1 MSVAATQRASPKR
14 NTAQSSPMGTTSS
27 GGGAGRRLERR
38 PMRSNSFTQ
47 SSPKGPWKA
56 KNRWRLLSIPPPSR
70 LHLPYGGPQNVRFF
84 PGVPSIQATPL
95 LLGDPRIGV
104 VGGAF
109 EADLATRMAGEETD
123 PCVELGIVGRA
134 PGLHPGP
141 PYNLRLD
148 IEVGLF
154 EGLAPRAKGEVL
166 ARLEHA
172 ARVFPE
178 PHQRG
183 GSSHSWKVTHLSPRC
198 SLESWILPPSTE
210 TRDAYVALAR
220 RPPPGFSPTQVAR
233 RRCGAMS
240 KPVSS

>member
-47 SSPKGPWKA
+47 SSPKGPWRT
-56 KNRWRLLSIPPPSR
+56 KNLWPLQSIPLPSR

-84 PGVPSIQATPL
+84 PGVPGIQATPL

-109 EADLATRMAGEETD
+109 EADLAARVAGEKTD

-134 PGLHPGP
+134 PGLDPGP

-178 PHQRG
+178 PHRWLAAPQQEHPGLVVPQVYNDRPGAQGREDDAGTGRG
-183 GSSHSWKVTHLSPRC
+183 GRRRLGERSFGEGSYGS
-198 SLESWILPPSTE
+198 
-210 TRDAYVALAR
+210 RDAQDVLA
-220 RPPPGFSPTQVAR
+220 A
-233 RRCGAMS
+233 
-240 KPVSS
+240 